1 MGNVNVSVARRTFL
15 KTAMFAAGGAPLAA
29 VAGGPSFSSTETE
42 LSVPKDRVV
51 KYFNGGWRMYM
62 FSNRTIDIMLST
74 VFRSPSGRL
83 VVVDGGWA
91 KDGEF
96 LHGVLRRFGGTVD
109 AWFLTHAHGD
119 HYRGLGAILKKPRCG
134 GLKIGRV
141 VHDFVPDD
149 FIMATEKGCA
159 PHVREFLSDLARSG
173 LKVEKPVP
181 GQVFDFGEGMT
192 FECLNGYDLSMRRDA
207 INNSSICYRVENGG
221 KSVLVTGD
229 IAADMGDKLLK
240 TLTPEKLKCDVCF
253 LSHHGQNG
261 AKKSFYEAVNPEV
274 CIWPTPQWL
283 WDNDFG
289 GTHGPGSGPFLTNY
303 TKCWMQE
310 LGVKRQYLLTR
321 DCVFT

>member
-181 GQVFDFGEGMT
+181 GQVFDFGEGMS

-221 KSVLVTGD
+221 KSVLD
-229 IAADMGDKLLK
+229 AH
-240 TLTPEKLKCDVCF
+240 F
-253 LSHHGQNG
+253 
-261 AKKSFYEAVNPEV
+261 
-274 CIWPTPQWL
+274 
-283 WDNDFG
+283 
-289 GTHGPGSGPFLTNY
+289 
-303 TKCWMQE
+303 
-310 LGVKRQYLLTR
+310 
-321 DCVFT
+321 